1 MDNRLRKRAILSCIM
16 IFQMMLLNACTG
28 NHAATQRNEAA
39 PPSTSLNTEAIMGT
53 QHIQKTL
60 DTNLSVDADVSVPA
74 AKEYSS
80 YLTNIKSFSADDMS
94 KLFLQQDTSK
104 QTLSKVDY
112 DPNGL
117 NIKTEN
123 GSQITSFMGSLTYSS
138 NSDREAGIASLI
150 SSYAVQYPESPAF
163 TDHLTFASREDA
175 IKEGAGILE
184 KLDAGFLPSAKNVL
198 ALTHNQL
205 SDWQTSLLQDP
216 DYKTFVDAG
225 KAKVIDDWSGDD
237 DVYYIIYS
245 FKQDDLQVY
254 NQQIEPGISLAAD
267 SLPPRSMYAEMLIS
281 PKGIQYLNINGSLSI
296 KGQAASN
303 PIISSDAALEKVK
316 EKYSQLILST
326 PYTITKAFVEYIP
339 IPDSSELSANTKIT
353 LTPYWCFVIKITTDD
368 KGHTAEIAER
378 FNAWTGADLK
388 YGG

>member
-1 MDNRLRKRAILSCIM
+1 
-16 IFQMMLLNACTG
+16 
-28 NHAATQRNEAA
+28 
-39 PPSTSLNTEAIMGT
+39 MGT

-163 TDHLTFASREDA
+163 TDPLTFASREDA

-216 DYKTFVDAG
+216 NYKTFVDAG
-225 KAKVIDDWSGDD
+225 KAKVIDDWSSDD

-245 FKQDDLQVY
+245 FKQDDLQVF

-339 IPDSSELSANTKIT
+339 IPDSSELSANTKVT
-353 LTPYWCFVIKITTDD
+353 LTPYWCFVIKITKDD